1 MKKTDILYY
10 IAIFGVFCINL
21 VDISKIIDIESIYR
35 TIIYISLALILV
47 IKIVLTKYSHK
58 QIIIMIIFGLISC
71 YITYVLNNYMFIIN
85 FLAIMGI
92 KGVNI
97 KNVVKIDII
106 VKLLFLL
113 IHTSVYFYD
122 YINHYDKVATTFVYT
137 QAYGIRQGFYFSHPN
152 TVSGVVIW
160 LAIDIIYA
168 SKNKKIAY
176 IISTFIVM
184 FYYYFTV
191 SRTALVVYIIF
202 SILMLINDKKREIFN
217 QKTNFILKYLIDI
230 FAVLSILLIL
240 IPKFVNNTEII
251 DNINKLLS
259 KRLYYSEW
267 AVNLYGINI
276 LPNADTSILDKN
288 LIVDNFYIR
297 CIISYGII
305 VYAMLS
311 AKFKF
316 LPRNVKDM
324 DRIVLI
330 ILPFYLFNELF
341 CYNIGRAVA
350 LLILA
355 NAIFNKKENG
365 EENKCKERK
374 IV

>member
-35 TIIYISLALILV
+35 TIIYMSLAVTLIV
-47 IKIVLTKYSHK
+47 KIILTKYSHK
-58 QIIIMIIFGLISC
+58 QIILIIIFGLISC
-71 YITYVLNNYMFIIN
+71 YVTYVLNNYMFVIN
-85 FLAIMGI
+85 FLAIVGI
-92 KGVNI
+92 KGINI

-122 YINHYDKVATTFVYT
+122 YINHYDKVASTFVYT

-152 TVSGVVIW
+152 TVSGIVIW

-168 SKNKKIAY
+168 SKNKKLAY
-176 IISTFIVM
+176 IISTFIIL

-191 SRTALVVYIIF
+191 SRTALGVYIIF
-202 SILMLINDKKREIFN
+202 SILMFINHKENEIFN
-217 QKTNFILKYLIDI
+217 KKTNFILKYLIDI
-230 FAVLSILLIL
+230 FAALSILLIL
-240 IPKFVNNTEII
+240 IPKLINNTEII
-251 DNINKLLS
+251 DTINTLLS

-297 CIISYGII
+297 CLISYGIL

-311 AKFKF
+311 TKFKL
-316 LPRNVKDM
+316 LPKSVKNM
-324 DRIVLI
+324 DRIILM

-365 EENKCKERK
+365 EENKCKEPK